1 MKSGEFELIERI
13 KKLFGAGNGRVELS
27 IGDDGAVL
35 RCGELYQMLTCDA
48 LSEGSHYL
56 KSWKERVDGFYR
68 KLGKKLINI
77 NASDVASMGGE
88 PRFSLITACFTK
100 ESSEEEAQELF
111 GGVKEAAEELGIA
124 VVGGD
129 TVKGRGELF
138 DCFMVGESSEG
149 YMVRS
154 SARPGELVGITGT
167 VGDARG
173 GLEILLKGMEVNRY
187 LVNRFLC
194 PTARV
199 REGREAVKSGV
210 RCATD
215 VSDGLVFNLHTVA
228 QGSKVA
234 VEIESEKIPL
244 SEELVEVFGR
254 EKALEFAL
262 YGGED
267 YELIITFPESLRDKA
282 ERIGFK
288 VIGRV
293 REGSGVFVDGKP
305 TRPEGFDHFKE
316 E

>member
-1 MKSGEFELIERI
+1 MKLSEFELIERV
-13 KKLFGAGNGRVELS
+13 KGLFGREEDRVELS
-27 IGDDGAVL
+27 VGDDAAVL

-48 LSEGSHYL
+48 LTEGSHYL
-56 KSWKERVDGFYR
+56 KRWKERVEGFYR
-68 KLGKKLINI
+68 KLGKKLINV

-100 ESSEEEAQELF
+100 ESSEEEAQEF
-111 GGVKEAAEELGIA
+111 FRGVKEAAEELGVA

-129 TVKGRGELF
+129 TIKGKGELF

-149 YMVRS
+149 YMVRGG
-154 SARPGELVGITGT
+154 AGPGELVGITGT

-173 GLEILLKGMEVNRY
+173 GLEILLKGMEVNDY

-199 REGREAVKSGV
+199 KEGRGAVKLGV
-210 RCATD
+210 KCATD
-215 VSDGLVFNLHTVA
+215 VSDGLVFNLHTIA
-228 QGSKVA
+228 QSSKVA
-234 VEIESEKIPL
+234 IEVESEKIPL
-244 SEELVEVFGR
+244 SKELVRVFGKER
-254 EKALEFAL
+254 ALHFAL

-267 YELIITFPESLRDKA
+267 YELIITFPESLKGKV

-293 REGSGVFVDGKP
+293 REGEGVFVDGKP
-305 TRPEGFDHFKE
+305 ASPKGFDHFKE